1 MNEKEF
7 DVIVV
12 GGGVIGCTSAYFL
25 ARAGLKVALVEQAR
39 LAGGTTGSSFAW
51 INATSKTGDEAY
63 HRLNALGLAGY
74 GELAAEFGDG
84 ALGINRGG
92 ALKVVRRGDADA
104 YAGTRAQA
112 DLLAQWGYPAAWLDG
127 AALRAL
133 EPNLALPDDAEALYS
148 LADLN
153 LDAPRFA
160 RFMAARV
167 RALGGLVLER
177 CAAHTLDAGE
187 DGQVRGLVTAAGTLR
202 ASKLLIAA
210 GPGTPEVLSELTGY
224 DGFSARFPLRRV
236 PGLLVTTPDLGP
248 RQLLRRVVYFA
259 DGPQFHLLPDFN
271 GGLKLG
277 ADDTDGMIAEDPSPE
292 GQRRAARLLLGR
304 AAEAVPGFAGA
315 ELLDQCRLAI
325 GVRPYPADGVSL
337 AGPLP
342 GAQGL
347 YVAATHSG
355 ITLAPAL
362 GRLLAQSITT
372 GQTPEALVPFGLER
386 IEGLSA

>member
-1 MNEKEF
+1 MSGKKF

-25 ARAGLKVALVEQAR
+25 ARAGLKVALVERAR
-39 LAGGTTGSSFAW
+39 LAGGTTGASFAW

-74 GELAAEFGDG
+74 GELAAEFGDA
-84 ALGINRGG
+84 ALGINPGG
-92 ALKVVRRGDADA
+92 ALKVVRRGDGDA
-104 YAGTRAQA
+104 HGAARAQA
-112 DLLAQWGYPAAWLDG
+112 ERLAGWGYPAAWLDA

-133 EPNLALPDDAEALYS
+133 EPNLSLPDDAEALYS

-167 RALGGLVLER
+167 RALGGVVLER
-177 CAAHTLDAGE
+177 CAARSLDAGE
-187 DGQVRGLVTAAGTLR
+187 DGRVRGLLTDAGALQ
-202 ASKLLIAA
+202 ASQVLLAA

-224 DGFSARFPLRRV
+224 DGFAARFPLRRV
-236 PGLLVTTPDLGP
+236 PGLLVTTPDLGA
-248 RQLLRRVVYFA
+248 RRLARHVVYFG
-259 DGPQFHLLPDFN
+259 GPPEFHLLPDFG

-277 ADDTDGMIAEDPSPE
+277 ADDTDGMIAEDGSLE
-292 GQRRAARLLLGR
+292 SQRAAARILLDR
-304 AAEAVPGFAGA
+304 AAERLPGFAGA
-315 ELLDQCRLAI
+315 ALLDDCRLAI

-342 GAQGL
+342 GAAGL
-347 YVAATHSG
+347 YVIATHSG

-362 GRLLAQSITT
+362 GRLIAETIST
-372 GQTPEALVPFGLER
+372 GRTPEALAPFRLER
-386 IEGLSA
+386 IEGLSG